1 MAGKRRDKGQSH
13 SNRPARIGPPKWVR
27 YTPEEVEALVVE
39 LAKLGYTPSMI
50 GIILR
55 DQYGVPL
62 VKSITGTKL
71 TKILEKHGVLLPIP
85 EDLLRLMARAV
96 NLRRHVSEHP
106 KDTASKKGLIEI
118 ESKIRRLIKYYKRI
132 GKLSPDFEYDPER
145 AKLLVAQYLGATLQ
159 ASSTTTTATTTTEA
173 TTETATRTTTSS
185 TAEAATTQPAL
196 SPSTTPTQ

>member
-13 SNRPARIGPPKWVR
+13 STRPARIGPPKWVR

-55 DQYGVPL
+55 DQYGIPL

-71 TKILEKHGVLLPIP
+71 TKILEKHGVALPIP
-85 EDLLRLMARAV
+85 EDLLRLMARAI
-96 NLRRHVSEHP
+96 NLRRHLSEHP
-106 KDTASKKGLIEI
+106 KDTASKRGLIEI
-118 ESKIRRLIKYYKRI
+118 ESKIHRLIKYYKRV
-132 GKLSPDFEYDPER
+132 GKLPPDFEYDPER
-145 AKLLVAQYLGATLQ
+145 ARLLVAQYLGAALQ
-159 ASSTTTTATTTTEA
+159 ASSTTTTTTTTEA
-173 TTETATRTTTSS
+173 
-185 TAEAATTQPAL
+185 ATTAAGSATGAVATQSVS